1 MEKRGGVKGRFAG
14 EPNGVL
20 DVAGEDEDSL
30 NNRCFISSIASCVG
44 AVDPVLCPRTGLALK
59 GRTSEGDAL
68 DGTSKGSY
76 RRISGPELQFRGR
89 VDGLTGLPVD

>member
-44 AVDPVLCPRTGLALK
+44 AVDPVLCPRTGLVLK
-59 GRTSEGDAL
+59 GRTPEDVL

-76 RRISGPELQFRGR
+76 RRMSEPEFEFRGR
-89 VDGLTGLPVD
+89 MDGLTAPPVD